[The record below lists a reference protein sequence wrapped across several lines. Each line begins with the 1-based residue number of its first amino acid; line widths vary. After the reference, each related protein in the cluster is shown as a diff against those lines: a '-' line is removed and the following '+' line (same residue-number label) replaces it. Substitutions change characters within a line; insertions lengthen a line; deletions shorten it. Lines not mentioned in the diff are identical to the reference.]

1 MLLDISINNFK
12 CFEALDLHLS
22 NLNVF
27 SGLNGMG
34 KSTAIQS
41 LLLTQQSYEQDPT
54 LSHIILNGN
63 YVSLGIGKD
72 ILFENA
78 DNEELVLCYTD
89 EEGKTEVHV
98 DYEADQ
104 DVLNCRVN
112 DDIIIS
118 SFAVGFEY
126 INAGRLSPKTVYEKS
141 SFYVNN
147 KSQLGIFGQYTAHY
161 LSRHEDDIVEWSDKA
176 GKKCTL
182 KEIVQVWLDEISP
195 NVKLNIKVIENTDLA
210 QLNYYY
216 TDSQVRSNEYR
227 PTNVGFGISYVLPI
241 LTALAKAQPNS
252 ILIIENPEAHLHPHG
267 QRKLGELIASC
278 AAKGVQI
285 FLETHSDHILNG
297 IRISVKKCIIK
308 ADDTRLF
315 FFEKAAHGEKVS
327 HFVSMPQILPNGRL
341 DFWPDGFFDEWEKA
355 LDEIV

>member
-1 MLLDISINNFK
+1 
-12 CFEALDLHLS
+12 
-22 NLNVF
+22 
-27 SGLNGMG
+27 MG
-34 KSTAIQS
+34 KSTVIQS
-41 LLLTQQSYEQDPT
+41 LLLAKQSYEQDPT
-54 LSHIILNGN
+54 LRHIILNGS
-63 YVSLGIGKD
+63 YVSLGVGKD

-78 DNEELVLCYTD
+78 NNEELVLSYTD
-89 EEGKTEVHV
+89 EVGKTEVHI

-104 DVLNCRVN
+104 DILNCQVN
-112 DDIIIS
+112 DDTIIS
-118 SFAVGFEY
+118 SFSAGFEY

-141 SFYVNN
+141 SFYVND

-161 LSRHEDDIVEWSDKA
+161 LSQHEDDIVELGDNT
-176 GKKCTL
+176 GKKYTL
-182 KEIVQVWLDEISP
+182 KEIIQIWLNEISP

-241 LTALAKAQPNS
+241 LTALAKARPNS

-278 AAKGVQI
+278 AATGVQI

-297 IRISVKKCIIK
+297 IRISVKNSNIK
-308 ADDTRLF
+308 AEDIRLF
-315 FFEKAAHGEKVS
+315 FFQKTVCEEKVV
-327 HFVSMPQILPNGRL
+327 HFVSTPQIFPNGRL